1 MPKSLE
7 ELLKI
12 KKWTGKDAGLLYLYS
27 TKNDILNARNETT
40 EKFAITQE
48 KFNTILKKISVS
60 PKEFKEFNFYAKFQ
74 GMLMDVEKLGRFYSE
89 QLSNHLGQLHN
100 HFASFLTDLRI
111 ESKIKHFN
119 ISDEEKNSIY
129 EELNGLFM
137 LNMLLSNIDEP
148 SGAAFK
154 ADFDNSYKIII
165 KNLAFFYSLNY
176 VYDEIFKRYDMN
188 FLDEL
193 KFVPIFVERQIHF
206 INQNF
211 EELLNLLSAEDA
223 KKIKKL
229 YVPIDYK
236 KLIPSDDD
244 IPPSEETEEK
254 IKLSELEF
262 ITPEDIKTFILEISN
277 IKTNQYLKKN

>member
-7 ELLKI
+7 ELLTI

-48 KFNTILKKISVS
+48 KFNTILKKISII

-89 QLSNHLGQLHN
+89 QLSNHISKLHT
-100 HFASFLTDLRI
+100 HFASFSTDLRI
-111 ESKIKHFN
+111 ESKIKQFN
-119 ISDEEKNSIY
+119 ISDEEKNCVY
-129 EELNGLFM
+129 EDLNGLFM

-148 SGAAFK
+148 SGEAFK
-154 ADFDNSYKIII
+154 ADFETSYKIII

-188 FLDEL
+188 FLEDL
-193 KFVPIFVERQIHF
+193 KFVPIFVERQIQF
-206 INQNF
+206 INHNF
-211 EELLNLLSAEDA
+211 EELLTLLSADDA

-244 IPPSEETEEK
+244 IPPSEETGEK
-254 IKLSELEF
+254 IKLSELDF